1 MVSSGGGDPP
11 CVCSGFVS
19 SRAIEGCATP
29 RFWGG
34 LRLVAAGRRF
44 AAGRAFALV
53 RRFLVVRGFEVAR
66 RFAVFRCFEVVRR
79 FTGFRF
85 FRDKREVAARFLRFA
100 IVGSC
105 WGKYSSKE
113 NLPAKRRLRAARL
126 TCHYDRGAVN
136 IRGRVAELQDAAAA
150 EIQNNAS
157 TLDRGSCRYPKAR
170 RQGRAVLGRNRG
182 FDS

>member
-19 SRAIEGCATP
+19 SRAIRAIEGCATP

-113 NLPAKRRLRAARL
+113 NLPAKRGPRAGKL
-126 TCHYDRGAVN
+126 TSHYDRGAMCWPAP
-136 IRGRVAELQDAAAA
+136 IPQYS
-150 EIQNNAS
+150 I
-157 TLDRGSCRYPKAR
+157 PKASSVE
-170 RQGRAVLGRNRG
+170 QFAVI
-182 FDS
+182 

>member
-19 SRAIEGCATP
+19 SCAIEGCATP

-53 RRFLVVRGFEVAR
+53 RRFLVVRGFEVAL

-85 FRDKREVAARFLRFA
+85 FRDEREVAARFLRFA
-100 IVGSC
+100 PVG
-105 WGKYSSKE
+105 GKYSSKE

-150 EIQNNAS
+150 EIQI
-157 TLDRGSCRYPKAR
+157 TLQRLIEEVDDIQKRATKAG
-170 RQGRAVLGRNRG
+170 Q
-182 FDS
+182 

>member
-1 MVSSGGGDPP
+1 MVSTGGGDPP

-19 SRAIEGCATP
+19 SRAIEGCATS

-53 RRFLVVRGFEVAR
+53 RRFPVVRGFEVAR
-66 RFAVFRCFEVVRR
+66 RFVVFRCFEVVRR

-85 FRDKREVAARFLRFA
+85 FRDEREVAARFLRFA

-113 NLPAKRRLRAARL
+113 NLPAKRGLRAARL
-126 TCHYDRGAVN
+126 TCHYDRGAV
-136 IRGRVAELQDAAAA
+136 RAAGAGQASATNFIFKHPRPAA
-150 EIQNNAS
+150 RMRPSGPSPFSILTKSGNCAS
-157 TLDRGSCRYPKAR
+157 L
-170 RQGRAVLGRNRG
+170 L
-182 FDS
+182 

>member
-11 CVCSGFVS
+11 CICSGFVS

-44 AAGRAFALV
+44 AAGRVFALV
-53 RRFLVVRGFEVAR
+53 WRVPVVRRLKVAR

-85 FRDKREVAARFLRFA
+85 FRDEREVAARTDCAGGLSFRSVVFHFA
-100 IVGSC
+100 AQLSDHCSC
-105 WGKYSSKE
+105 WSGQALASYPNTSADPQTLVKHYCFWQSS
-113 NLPAKRRLRAARL
+113 
-126 TCHYDRGAVN
+126 
-136 IRGRVAELQDAAAA
+136 
-150 EIQNNAS
+150 
-157 TLDRGSCRYPKAR
+157 
-170 RQGRAVLGRNRG
+170 
-182 FDS
+182 

>member
-53 RRFLVVRGFEVAR
+53 RRFPVVRGFEVAR

-85 FRDKREVAARFLRFA
+85 FRNEREVAARFLRFA
-100 IVGSC
+100 IVASC
-105 WGKYSSKE
+105 SGKHFSKE
-113 NLPAKRRLRAARL
+113 NCAKRGLRAAGYSRAF
-126 TCHYDRGAVN
+126 RGTELRFLFTVDL
-136 IRGRVAELQDAAAA
+136 RGQ
-150 EIQNNAS
+150 
-157 TLDRGSCRYPKAR
+157 
-170 RQGRAVLGRNRG
+170 
-182 FDS
+182 

>member
-19 SRAIEGCATP
+19 SCAIEGCATP

-44 AAGRAFALV
+44 AAGRAFSLV
-53 RRFLVVRGFEVAR
+53 RRFLVVRGVEVAR
-66 RFAVFRCFEVVRR
+66 RFAVSRRFEVVRR

-85 FRDKREVAARFLRFA
+85 FRDEREVAARFLRFA

-105 WGKYSSKE
+105 WGRYSTKE
-113 NLPAKRRLRAARL
+113 NLPAKRGLRAARL
-126 TCHYDRGAVN
+126 TCHCDRVPCGPPPIPQFFIGQCLEFAN
-136 IRGRVAELQDAAAA
+136 PKSFQRRGICRNLVAGSEGVQWP
-150 EIQNNAS
+150 I
-157 TLDRGSCRYPKAR
+157 TL
-170 RQGRAVLGRNRG
+170 
-182 FDS
+182 

>member
-11 CVCSGFVS
+11 CVCFGFVS
-19 SRAIEGCATP
+19 SRAIEGCVTP

-53 RRFLVVRGFEVAR
+53 RRFPVVRGFEVAR

-85 FRDKREVAARFLRFA
+85 FRDEREVAARFLRFA

-105 WGKYSSKE
+105 SGKHFSKE
-113 NLPAKRRLRAARL
+113 NSRAKRGLRAAGYSRAF
-126 TCHYDRGAVN
+126 RGTELRFLFTVDL
-136 IRGRVAELQDAAAA
+136 RGQ
-150 EIQNNAS
+150 
-157 TLDRGSCRYPKAR
+157 AR
-170 RQGRAVLGRNRG
+170 ERTSMTKRFQLC
-182 FDS
+182 

>member
-1 MVSSGGGDPP
+1 VVVTRP
-11 CVCSGFVS
+11 
-19 SRAIEGCATP
+19 ACATP

-126 TCHYDRGAVN
+126 TCHYDRCA
-136 IRGRVAELQDAAAA
+136 GRAAY
-150 EIQNNAS
+150 NS
-157 TLDRGSCRYPKAR
+157 TFVQRPMSWNSLIPKASNHE
-170 RQGRAVLGRNRG
+170 GFAVT
-182 FDS
+182 

>member
-1 MVSSGGGDPP
+1 MSSGVGDPP

-44 AAGRAFALV
+44 AVGRVFALI
-53 RRFLVVRGFEVAR
+53 RRFPVVRGFEVAR
-66 RFAVFRCFEVVRR
+66 RFAVFRCFEVVGR

-85 FRDKREVAARFLRFA
+85 FRDEREVAARFLRFA

-105 WGKYSSKE
+105 SGRHSNKE
-113 NLPAKRRLRAARL
+113 KMNAKRGLRAAGYSHAFRGTELRFLL
-126 TCHYDRGAVN
+126 TVGLRGQA
-136 IRGRVAELQDAAAA
+136 RGISMAKRFQL
-150 EIQNNAS
+150 
-157 TLDRGSCRYPKAR
+157 C
-170 RQGRAVLGRNRG
+170 
-182 FDS
+182 